1 MVNMFSISELDAA
14 SKSCMELIKMSGFGI
29 SLHASRR
36 RASDMFAELQAF
48 QIFGVSRFMSGGRK
62 GSELYG
68 VFGSNIINLIILF
81 HYRYTC
87 RIFWKFYT
95 CG

>member
-1 MVNMFSISELDAA
+1 MFSISELDAA
-14 SKSCMELIKMSGFGI
+14 SRRGMELMRMSGFGM

-36 RASDMFAELQAF
+36 RARDLFAALQAF

-68 VFGSNIINLIILF
+68 VFGSNSINLIILF